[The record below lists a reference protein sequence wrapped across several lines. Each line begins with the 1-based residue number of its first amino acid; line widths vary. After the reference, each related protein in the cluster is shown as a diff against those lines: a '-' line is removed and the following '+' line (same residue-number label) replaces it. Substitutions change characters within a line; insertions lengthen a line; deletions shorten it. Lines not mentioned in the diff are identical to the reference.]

1 MNLNAASCMR
11 VERPLVENGKTFSFG
26 TSCCCEKETERINEL
41 RAVTRLKDFSLVMEQ
56 APPPSK
62 DSLEEIQALIANYKK
77 ICSQLSVDQT
87 ELASVTKDNQEMTQK
102 CRQRSVKLA
111 QSLDEEQR
119 SNKERI
125 ENEKATVSSLSL
137 EEIQLME
144 EIQKVE
150 VALKQEEGE
159 NEQLR
164 QEADVFTT
172 VPEKKVVFTGDTGN
186 AGDARKF
193 EMNSRVVYPMEG
205 GTALITFEDEAAA
218 NRILTMKTHQV
229 ALEGDCHITV
239 EARPVRLMLPS
250 LVEIASEV
258 CPQRMLIS
266 DLPEMDTET
275 LLNKLDI
282 HFHRRING
290 GGEVEGCEFL
300 PDSGTVVLTF
310 VDDNIAQGLTET
322 EFHEVQLKNKKH
334 TVRVTPFLN
343 GKITNLKTKWSAC
356 PRTLLLA
363 GIPEVMEQ
371 ETLQDLLEI
380 HFQKNSNGGGEIE
393 AVLYNPPGRRA
404 SALFESVG
412 RPQEKE
418 Q

>member
-1 MNLNAASCMR
+1 
-11 VERPLVENGKTFSFG
+11 
-26 TSCCCEKETERINEL
+26 
-41 RAVTRLKDFSLVMEQ
+41 MEQ

-172 VPEKKVVFTGDTGN
+172 VPEKKVVFTGETGN